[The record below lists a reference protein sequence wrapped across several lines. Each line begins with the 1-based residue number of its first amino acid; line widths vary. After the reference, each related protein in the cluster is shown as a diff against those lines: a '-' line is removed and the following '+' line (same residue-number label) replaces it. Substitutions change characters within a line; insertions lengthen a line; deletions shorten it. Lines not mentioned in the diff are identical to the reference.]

1 MQLLVKRNKTIV
13 CHFLLPIGIQEGY
26 GQMRNLERQD
36 QGSGSSTSNTF
47 TELNMSTSEGSVQ
60 GGSTENAVKFQAND
74 SLIVR
79 LGKGRKAFLYGMAK
93 IAHTSGT
100 LVSGKITMNL
110 DSTTV
115 EARASGI
122 QDSLGMPVLRMGEDE
137 IKYPNSFNYDSSR
150 GKFEDAQI
158 TRERWPAHW
167 LQN

>member
-1 MQLLVKRNKTIV
+1 
-13 CHFLLPIGIQEGY
+13 
-26 GQMRNLERQD
+26 MRNLERQD

-137 IKYPNSFNYDSSR
+137 IKIEF
-150 GKFEDAQI
+150 FLITIVAAEIEDAQI
-158 TRERWPAHW
+158 NVSDGLLLAPK
-167 LQN
+167 LKM

>member
-13 CHFLLPIGIQEGY
+13 CLLLFFLLIGIQEGY

-115 EARASGI
+115 EARAS
-122 QDSLGMPVLRMGEDE
+122 E
-137 IKYPNSFNYDSSR
+137 Y
-150 GKFEDAQI
+150 
-158 TRERWPAHW
+158 TR
-167 LQN
+167 